1 MRRDPSLGEY
11 ALPMTAPLE
20 VDPAE
25 LEALAGVLV
34 ELGTDVAASGNTPD
48 AVSATEPSIVAAL
61 AVSGGAKNVVA
72 ESASRMTHYG
82 IAIAGAAGAYAAVD
96 AAGGAAISATMPPGR

>member
-1 MRRDPSLGEY
+1 MRRPPSLGEY
-11 ALPMTAPLE
+11 AFPMTAPLE

-25 LEALAGVLV
+25 LQALAGVLV

-61 AVSGGAKNVVA
+61 FLVGTPGSATAADDYSGVTVAKRVGAA
-72 ESASRMTHYG
+72 RPGTAALRSASTSSR
-82 IAIAGAAGAYAAVD
+82 
-96 AAGGAAISATMPPGR
+96 